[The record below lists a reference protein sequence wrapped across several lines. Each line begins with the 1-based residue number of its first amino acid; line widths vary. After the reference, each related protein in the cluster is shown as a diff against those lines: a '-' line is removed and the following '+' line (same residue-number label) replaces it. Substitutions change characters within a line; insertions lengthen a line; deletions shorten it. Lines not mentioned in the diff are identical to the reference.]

1 LATFD
6 VTRRTRRS
14 ATALV
19 LLAVAAGTGCT
30 RIDNALASVPV
41 FAFMRS
47 SPAFDPYEHP
57 LPPPPGAIPYES
69 PAGLVLPPLEA
80 TDQAL
85 REFAASPLGINP
97 LAADDAAALALGQV
111 MYDRHCSV
119 CHGVEGRGDGPVIG
133 QGRFPLAPSLVV
145 APATGLSDGYVYG
158 VVRAGRGLMPAYGA
172 RMTHIERWAVV
183 NYVNHLQGA
192 AGAAPQPPPTDTAAA
207 MSLPADAPAPGPD
220 PTPAPAAPAPDTAA
234 TPQ

>member
-1 LATFD
+1 MATFD
-6 VTRRTRRS
+6 VTRRARSRS

-41 FAFMRS
+41 FAYMRS

-57 LPPPPGAIPYES
+57 LPPPPGAIPFES
-69 PAGLVLPPLEA
+69 PGGLVLPPLEA

-85 REFAASPLGINP
+85 REFAASPLGVNP

-133 QGRFPLAPSLVV
+133 QGKFPLAPSLVV

-192 AGAAPQPPPTDTAAA
+192 AGVAPQPAPADTTAATT
-207 MSLPADAPAPGPD
+207 MPAPAPG
-220 PTPAPAAPAPDTAA
+220 TPAEPAAPAADTAA